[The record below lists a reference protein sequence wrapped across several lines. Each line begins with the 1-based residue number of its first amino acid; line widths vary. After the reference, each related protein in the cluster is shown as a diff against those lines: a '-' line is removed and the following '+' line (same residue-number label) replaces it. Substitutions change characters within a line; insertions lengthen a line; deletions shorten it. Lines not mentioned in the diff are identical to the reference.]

1 MSKRGAEAEMEE
13 ETPCK
18 RARTALP
25 PGVLWKMT
33 FPNPH
38 MFQLMLRIISGILT
52 ESSFF
57 LSHTE
62 DFQGLHTSS
71 VDASMSCLLSS
82 AFEQRITAAEGV
94 DVNAETFRLKIA
106 PFRGFLEKFGSADV
120 VEMYRLAEGPEIIL
134 SNTSG
139 HKSCTYR
146 MSPIQDETERIA
158 INDID
163 SAIGVD
169 IPVALLKENFKTCNK
184 MKGTWI
190 RFKVARLR
198 REDAEGGAA
207 VSEFMCFTMESE
219 FDSDYS
225 REDFY
230 CAVVTEGLGGASA
243 APAAAAAEGG
253 VRESCCLRVV
263 STPEEE
269 AEEVPPTAPAEVL
282 YDHKFSCVSL
292 FSVIRNMER
301 GNVHLSMAPDN
312 PMIITYSLGSDGS
325 YLRGVF
331 SPLAT
336 VET

>member
-1 MSKRGAEAEMEE
+1 MSKRSAETE

-18 RARTALP
+18 RARTAPLP
-25 PGVLWKMT
+25 PGMLWKMT

-71 VDASMSCLLSS
+71 VDASVTCLLSS

-94 DVNAETFRLKIA
+94 DVNAEKFRLKIA

-120 VEMYRLAEGPEIIL
+120 VEMYRLADGPEIIL
-134 SNTSG
+134 SNSSG

-146 MSPIQDETERIA
+146 MSPIQDDTERIA

-169 IPVALLKENFKTCNK
+169 IPVALLKENFKTCHK

-190 RFKVARLR
+190 RFKVSRLR
-198 REDAEGGAA
+198 REDADGGDA

-230 CAVVTEGLGGASA
+230 CAVVTEGLGECSTAT
-243 APAAAAAEGG
+243 AESG

-269 AEEVPPTAPAEVL
+269 AEEIPPTAPAELL
-282 YDHKFSCVSL
+282 YDHRFSCVSL

-331 SPLAT
+331 SPLAS